1 MGPVFLFFQE
11 YLSGR
16 EICSEKRLLTTLGR
30 VAVRFFRQVFRSGSS
45 CLLDVSVAVGAGFDF
60 GLTHHGMTVI
70 LQPSRTEERGH
81 FPDLH
86 MTWPL
91 IVNIKETSDCRRL
104 LLPGLAVSQT
114 VPYSLAYIEH
124 YF

>member
-1 MGPVFLFFQE
+1 MLREAAASHIGESGGEVFPT
-11 YLSGR
+11 G
-16 EICSEKRLLTTLGR
+16 G
-30 VAVRFFRQVFRSGSS
+30 FRSGGS
-45 CLLDVSVAVGAGFDF
+45 CLSDVSIAVGAGFDF
-60 GLTHHGMTVI
+60 GLTHHGLIVI

-104 LLPGLAVSQT
+104 LQLLPGLAVTQI
-114 VPYSLAYIEH
+114 VPHSLAYIEH
-124 YF
+124 YFCPEIT